1 MSAVAAVAGIAG
13 VTMKVSSQS
22 AMAKTA
28 QISLK
33 AGASR
38 DWTQREDV
46 KAMQKLKVKY
56 SEMSNDQIQSLFEK
70 FQKKNTKNALKI
82 IPKFDKIT

>member
-13 VTMKVSSQS
+13 VTMKVGSQS

-28 QISLK
+28 QLSLK

-46 KAMQKLKVKY
+46 KAMRKLKVKY
-56 SEMSNDQIQSLFEK
+56 SEMSNDQIHLLFEK
-70 FQKKNTKNALKI
+70 FQKRCDRKQL
-82 IPKFDKIT
+82 